1 MGSVA
6 GAEIGSTYINAQ
18 DAVNLQTCCID
29 MGHPQPPTKLQIENT
44 TAEAFS
50 KGTLKKNIS
59 KAIDMLFLWIQD
71 R

>member
-29 MGHPQPPTKLQIENT
+29 MGHPQPPTKFQIENT
-44 TAEAFS
+44 TAEAFTYQ
-50 KGTLKKNIS
+50 KP
-59 KAIDMLFLWIQD
+59 
-71 R
+71 